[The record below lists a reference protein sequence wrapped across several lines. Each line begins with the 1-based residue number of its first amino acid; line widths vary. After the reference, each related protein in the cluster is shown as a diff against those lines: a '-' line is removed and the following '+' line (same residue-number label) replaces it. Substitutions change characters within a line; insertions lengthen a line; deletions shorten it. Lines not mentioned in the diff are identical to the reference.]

1 MMPRAT
7 LRAFVVVVTCIP
19 TSWAVSKRP
28 PNAPSTRS
36 SPPDASPSQRG
47 SERLLL
53 VADPASD
60 DTTGCREP
68 TITERGLRDARIGE
82 IEALTAID
90 RARRCPGLTPLRRS
104 RATASEQASRC
115 APGHPT
121 VAREEP
127 SLVPICASRNRS
139 AAVIYLTER
148 KYLIQLL
155 VLQLISN
162 SCMMIRRSGNA
173 RIP

>member
-1 MMPRAT
+1 VVKDPQLAVPNQAFGSFARPRVDESIPFAT
-7 LRAFVVVVTCIP
+7 V
-19 TSWAVSKRP
+19 
-28 PNAPSTRS
+28 
-36 SPPDASPSQRG
+36 
-47 SERLLL
+47 
-53 VADPASD
+53 ASD
-60 DTTGCREP
+60 SF
-68 TITERGLRDARIGE
+68 
-82 IEALTAID
+82 
-90 RARRCPGLTPLRRS
+90 RAGKSLRS
-104 RATASEQASRC
+104 RPSI
-115 APGHPT
+115 T